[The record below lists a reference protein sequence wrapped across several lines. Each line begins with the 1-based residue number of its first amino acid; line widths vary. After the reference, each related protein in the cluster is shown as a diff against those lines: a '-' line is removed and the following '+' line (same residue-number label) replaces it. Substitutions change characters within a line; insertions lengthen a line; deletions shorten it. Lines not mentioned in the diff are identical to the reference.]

1 MIKNYMEDLVNL
13 YFADVVESSERF
25 KDACRC
31 EKCADDIRAR
41 ALNELRPYYVTS
53 KRGEIFAEYANLQ
66 SQYKADVF
74 GALARAIT
82 FVSQHRNCNGAGYE

>member
-1 MIKNYMEDLVNL
+1 MIRNYMEHLVNF
-13 YFADVVESSERF
+13 YFADVLESSGKF
-25 KDACRC
+25 DNVCRC

-82 FVSQHRNCNGAGYE
+82 FVSERRNCEGVGYE